1 MKTAKIFRN
10 GQSQAVRLPKE
21 FRFREDHVYVKKSGN
36 VVLLIPAR
44 GSWDSLEA
52 SLSKFTGDFL
62 ADREQPPVQERDRF
76 PR

>member
-21 FRFREDHVYVKKSGN
+21 FRFQEDYVFVKKSGN
-36 VVLLIPAR
+36 IVLLIPAR
-44 GSWDSLEA
+44 DSWDSLAA
-52 SLSKFTGDFL
+52 SLSKFTDDFL
-62 ADREQPPVQERDRF
+62 ADREQPPVQNRKRF